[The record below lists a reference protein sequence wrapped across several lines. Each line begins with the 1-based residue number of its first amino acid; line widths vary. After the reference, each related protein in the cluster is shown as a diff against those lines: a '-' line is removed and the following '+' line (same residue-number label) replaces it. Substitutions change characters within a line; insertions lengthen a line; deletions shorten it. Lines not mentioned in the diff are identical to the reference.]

1 MEPLVTEPDNA
12 RMLDVAHHGILVT
25 DADDQV
31 VYANALLRGW
41 LQRTDDLVGVA
52 SVELFVAG
60 EQGRVAQRAS
70 LREFGVAEEYRTHLA
85 TPGAALLVRVSATPR
100 FDDAGRYVGTTSVL
114 RDLSGG
120 RGEGDVVEAGR
131 ISQHVLNRFLTP
143 GVAHALNTALQAVL
157 GYAGLLVREE
167 DLPQRAQGPAA
178 RLHAAAIAC
187 ARLMEN
193 LSSLT
198 ERESHGAPI
207 PRTIGSLLDEALTSR
222 EAYLPANNVAILPE
236 YERGGGPWVL
246 VEEGRA
252 RRALAH
258 ILGNASDLAL
268 SRGGASLRL
277 VVEATETQVGV
288 TVAVNGAAFPTALI
302 AFRPAD
308 LRPGID
314 PMILGHAAAQGLIAE
329 LGGEL
334 IAENDEDAASLHFT
348 LPRVAAPAPGERGAP
363 TEGGVDQPGSIAAL
377 DARVL
382 VIDDEEFI
390 LDLNR
395 RALGGMLDV
404 VTASSADDAY
414 ELLQTAEFDLIVSDL
429 RMPGALDGM
438 GLYRWA
444 AASRPEVASRM
455 VFTTADTASGPALD
469 FLVESRRPFITK
481 PYDVSDYRAFM
492 LRELSRQEPEE

>member
-1 MEPLVTEPDNA
+1 MTEPDIVA
-12 RMLDVAHHGILVT
+12 MLDVAHHGILVT

-41 LQRTDDLVGVA
+41 LRNDEILGTPA
-52 SVELFVAG
+52 VELFVPD
-60 EQGRVAQRAS
+60 ERGRIAQRAS
-70 LREFGVAEEYRTHLA
+70 LRQFGVSEEYRTHLA
-85 TPGAALLVRVSATPR
+85 TPGAPIEVRISATPR
-100 FDDAGRYVGTTSVL
+100 FDDSGQFVGTTAIM
-114 RDLSGG
+114 RDLS
-120 RGEGDVVEAGR
+120 EPHAEDDLVDAGHVG
-131 ISQHVLNRFLTP
+131 QHVLNRFLTP

-157 GYAGLLVREE
+157 GYAGLIVREE
-167 DLPQRAQGPAA
+167 QLPQRVQGPSR

-187 ARLMEN
+187 ARLVEN
-193 LSSLT
+193 LSSLA
-198 ERESHGAPI
+198 ERQGDRPPV
-207 PRTIGSLLDEALTSR
+207 PRRIATLLDEALSSR
-222 EAYLPANNVAILPE
+222 EVYLPANNVAVLAD
-236 YERGGGPWVL
+236 YEREGGPWVL
-246 VEEGRA
+246 VEESRA

-258 ILGNASDLAL
+258 IMGNAAELAL
-268 SRGGASLRL
+268 SRGGGSLELL
-277 VVEATETQVGV
+277 VDATDELVGV
-288 TVAVNGAAFPTALI
+288 TMAVHGATYPSALVNYN
-302 AFRPAD
+302 PSD
-308 LRPGID
+308 VRPGLD
-314 PMILGHAAAQGLIAE
+314 PMVLGHAVAVGLIAE
-329 LGGEL
+329 LGGEMV
-334 IAENDEDAASLHFT
+334 AENTGDAASVHFT
-348 LPRVAAPAPGERGAP
+348 LPRVEPPAVTDTPARQAS
-363 TEGGVDQPGSIAAL
+363 TDSFGSSMAL

-414 ELLQTAEFDLIVSDL
+414 ELLQSAEFDLIVSDL

-444 AASRPEVASRM
+444 ARKRPEVARRM

-469 FLVESRRPFITK
+469 FLVQSRRPFITK